1 MSIRTIIEINHDCIS
16 RLEHPE
22 QLKTMITSLLM
33 GKFMPELNDGERP
46 EIAPGVRV
54 LMQRHHS
61 SDVTIKSDWAEVK
74 L

>member
-1 MSIRTIIEINHDCIS
+1 MSIRTIIEINHDYIS
-16 RLEHPE
+16 RLEKPGE
-22 QLKTMITSLLM
+22 LEAMITNLLM
-33 GKFMPELNDGERP
+33 GQFMPELNDGEKP

-54 LMQRHHS
+54 LMRRHHS